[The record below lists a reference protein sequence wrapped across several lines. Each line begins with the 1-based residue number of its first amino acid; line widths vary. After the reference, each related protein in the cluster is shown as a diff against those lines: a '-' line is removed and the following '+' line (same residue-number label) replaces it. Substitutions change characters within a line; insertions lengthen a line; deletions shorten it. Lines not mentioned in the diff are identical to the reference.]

1 MKKITRSWLERH
13 AGLAEGEMP
22 LAGTGSLA
30 VFRTRVGQA
39 ERAAAQITP
48 AHAMAV
54 VIKAACEQEGLDKQ
68 KLADRAGLSKDDV
81 EGMFEAAVQPSMR
94 IVAGLSKALHL
105 SRGKL
110 ATIAGLGLLRDA
122 QNDPVMVRYA
132 TLSRGLATLDDGG
145 RELLADFIKFMSEE

>member
-1 MKKITRSWLERH
+1 
-13 AGLAEGEMP
+13 
-22 LAGTGSLA
+22 
-30 VFRTRVGQA
+30 
-39 ERAAAQITP
+39 
-48 AHAMAV
+48 MAV

-81 EGMFEAAVQPSMR
+81 EGMFDAAVQPSMR